1 MGGTCRGEACLSR
14 CPVFIPA
21 LLQPFS
27 FKPRQRRILH
37 VDEQP
42 LPPGWII
49 PVRRKS
55 PRLASY
61 DYSQPGVYF
70 VTLCT
75 HNSSCLFADV
85 VGRDSIPGDVG
96 RIVETCWVDIPRHF
110 PDVELD
116 LYIVMPNHFHGLI
129 RLTGAA
135 DRPAD
140 GRACPTVHTV
150 IGAFK
155 SAATRQ
161 VNAMRSTPGVPLWQR
176 TYYEHVI
183 RTELG
188 LDRIREYIANNPAK
202 WDLDE
207 ENPAK
212 RQHRREQAGRA
223 FRRTGGPP

>member
-1 MGGTCRGEACLSR
+1 M
-14 CPVFIPA
+14 
-21 LLQPFS
+21 
-27 FKPRQRRILH
+27 
-37 VDEQP
+37 
-42 LPPGWII
+42 PPDWII

-75 HNSSCLFADV
+75 HNGSCLF
-85 VGRDSIPGDVG
+85 GDVG
-96 RIVETCWVDIPRHF
+96 GIVETCWAGIPHHF

-116 LYIVMPNHFHGLI
+116 LHIVMPNHLHGLI
-129 RLTGAA
+129 RLTCNA
-135 DRPAD
+135 DRLAG
-140 GRACPTVHTV
+140 GRACPTIHTV

-161 VNAMRSTPGVPLWQR
+161 VNAMRNTPGVPLWQR

-183 RTELG
+183 RTEPG
-188 LDRIREYIANNPAK
+188 LDRIREYIATNPAK

-212 RQHRREQAGRA
+212 RQQRREQTGRA
-223 FRRTGGPP
+223 SRRTGGQP